1 MSQKLATLLQI
12 TPLGIAFVLV
22 DYCKDMSI
30 SGSRHVD
37 WKEATIIV
45 IEVEFYSKT
54 NWLFRDKRNFNFDL
68 LFSYS

>member
-1 MSQKLATLLQI
+1 MPSIVDIMSQKLATLLQI

-37 WKEATIIV
+37 
-45 IEVEFYSKT
+45 
-54 NWLFRDKRNFNFDL
+54 
-68 LFSYS
+68 